1 MKPVD
6 ALIEL
11 LDRVGANQG
20 AAVLVNDDELR
31 QWPSEAVKAMK
42 SQRLVAKARPAA
54 SAICPGCEHQ
64 CVMPVHTVPAAAR
77 SAVSFIVCDKRS
89 DINRVPVS
97 AGRLIQWQCNAE
109 LVCGFIAASLGLR
122 RSDRQTANADL
133 WEIGIAT
140 GDKRSQM
147 LCLQADGGLTLVVGG
162 NRVPL
167 AELIAF
173 CDGQYSLDGAMIRRM
188 VDAATTAD
196 NRYTPSQVKREARKL
211 ETQELH
217 ASWQK
222 KYRELKRSKPGKT
235 DTWYAQKIAKMDIA
249 QGRRSRDHPQKHEE
263 VKKVGRNFFAQSARL
278 PSLYFPAL
286 YLIPSPSFH
295 PKLSIR

>member
-20 AAVLVNDDELR
+20 VAILVNDDELR
-31 QWPSEAVKAMK
+31 QWPPEAVKAMQ
-42 SQRLVAKARPAA
+42 SQRIVAKALPAA
-54 SAICPGCEHQ
+54 SAICPGCEYE

-89 DINRVPVS
+89 DINRVPLS
-97 AGRLIQWQCNAE
+97 TGRLIQWQCNAD

-140 GDKRSQM
+140 GNKRCQM

-162 NRVPL
+162 NRLPL

-173 CDGQYSLDGAMIRRM
+173 CDGQYSLDDAMIRRM

-211 ETQELH
+211 DTQAMYENWRKAYHELR
-217 ASWQK
+217 K
-222 KYRELKRSKPGKT
+222 KRRDMS
-235 DTWYAQKIAKMDIA
+235 DVWYSEQIAKMDIA
-249 QGRRSRDHPQKHEE
+249 QHRDPDTIRKNM
-263 VKKVGRNFFAQSARL
+263 KK
-278 PSLYFPAL
+278 
-286 YLIPSPSFH
+286 
-295 PKLSIR
+295 

>member
-1 MKPVD
+1 MNPVD
-6 ALIEL
+6 VLIEL

-31 QWPSEAVKAMK
+31 QWPSEAVKAMQ

-54 SAICPGCEHQ
+54 STICPGCEHQ
-64 CVMPVHTVPAAAR
+64 CVMPVHTVPVAAR
-77 SAVSFIVCDKRS
+77 SAVSFIVCDKRN

-109 LVCGFIAASLGLR
+109 LVCEFVAACMGLR

-133 WEIGIAT
+133 WEIGVAT
-140 GDKRSQM
+140 GNKRGQM

-173 CDGQYSLDGAMIRRM
+173 YDGQYSLDGAMIRRM

-196 NRYTPSQVKREARKL
+196 NRYTPSQAKREARKL
-211 ETQELH
+211 ETRARH

-222 KYRELKRSKPGKT
+222 KYSELKRSKPGRS
-235 DTWYAQKIAKMDIA
+235 DSWYAQQIAKMDIA
-249 QGRRSRDHPQKHEE
+249 QQRNPETIRKNM
-263 VKKVGRNFFAQSARL
+263 KK
-278 PSLYFPAL
+278 
-286 YLIPSPSFH
+286 
-295 PKLSIR
+295 

>member
-1 MKPVD
+1 LKPVD

-20 AAVLVNDDELR
+20 VAVLVTDDELR
-31 QWPSEAVKAMK
+31 QWPSEAVRAMK
-42 SQRLVAKARPAA
+42 SQKLVTRTRPAT

-64 CVMPVHTVPAAAR
+64 CVMPVHTSPAGSKA
-77 SAVSFIVCDKRS
+77 SFIVCDKRS
-89 DINRVPVS
+89 DVNRVPVS
-97 AGRLIQWQCNAE
+97 GSRMIQWQCNAD
-109 LVCGFIAASLGLR
+109 LVCRFIAASLGLR
-122 RSDRQTANADL
+122 RSGSQTAHADL
-133 WEIGIAT
+133 WEIGIVT

-147 LCLQADGGLTLVVGG
+147 LCLQADGGLTLVVCG

-196 NRYTPSQVKREARKL
+196 NRYTPSQVKREARKI
-211 ETQELH
+211 ETQALH

-222 KYRELKRSKPGKT
+222 KYRELKRSKPGKI
-235 DTWYAQKIAKMDIA
+235 DRWYANQIAKMDIA
-249 QGRRSRDHPQKHEE
+249 HNRKAETIRKNM
-263 VKKVGRNFFAQSARL
+263 KK
-278 PSLYFPAL
+278 
-286 YLIPSPSFH
+286 
-295 PKLSIR
+295 

>member
-1 MKPVD
+1 
-6 ALIEL
+6 
-11 LDRVGANQG
+11 
-20 AAVLVNDDELR
+20 
-31 QWPSEAVKAMK
+31 
-42 SQRLVAKARPAA
+42 
-54 SAICPGCEHQ
+54 
-64 CVMPVHTVPAAAR
+64 MPVHTVPATAR

-89 DINRVPVS
+89 DTNRVPVS

-133 WEIGIAT
+133 WEIGVAT
-140 GDKRSQM
+140 GNKRSQM

-162 NRVPL
+162 NKVPL
-167 AELIAF
+167 AELIGF
-173 CDGQYSLDGAMIRRM
+173 CDGQYSLDGDIIRRM

-222 KYRELKRSKPGKT
+222 EYRELKRSKPGKS
-235 DTWYAQKIAKMDIA
+235 DSWYAQQIAKMDIA
-249 QGRRSRDHPQKHEE
+249 QQRDPETIRKNM
-263 VKKVGRNFFAQSARL
+263 KK
-278 PSLYFPAL
+278 
-286 YLIPSPSFH
+286 
-295 PKLSIR
+295 